1 MDFSEKFDSQNNG
14 FKDIKND
21 DVIEE
26 VEIVKTPFDYPRDER
41 ITQKIFFVI
50 CFPLNLI
57 IFYTIPN
64 LKIQFWKRFYP
75 LTFIVSLIWLIMFSY
90 IMVWMITVI
99 GYTFRIPDTIMGL
112 TFIALGASIPDCYS
126 SLIVAKQGHGNMA
139 VSNAIG
145 SNVFDI
151 LICLGIPWFI
161 CSISMKKNSIIN
173 AKSRGKLYFY
183 NYQGDFKLNLLLC

>member
-1 MDFSEKFDSQNNG
+1 M
-14 FKDIKND
+14 
-21 DVIEE
+21 
-26 VEIVKTPFDYPRDER
+26 KTPFEFPRDES
-41 ITQKIFFVI
+41 IPQKILFIV

-75 LTFIVSLIWLIMFSY
+75 LTFIVSLIWLILFSY
-90 IMVWMITVI
+90 VMVWMITVI

-139 VSNAIG
+139 ISNAIG

-151 LICLGIPWFI
+151 LICLGVPWFI
-161 CSISMKKNSIIN
+161 CSISMKKNSIISV
-173 AKSRGKLYFY
+173 KSRGI
-183 NYQGDFKLNLLLC
+183 